1 MKKSLFAVIALILIM
16 TVCTCQAADYTLPEK
31 MYNQL
36 AIGSGLKGSFSITSE
51 GDTLEIPFL
60 KNILDT
66 RFIKTVSDAEYKIRG
81 IASGK
86 DLHYYIFQSNDQ
98 DQQNALSELYQK
110 DGICYFRSD
119 MVQGKILQFPTKED
133 FLKSVIPAGGE
144 NINPAQFISN
154 ILSVSENEQKD
165 RWDPVLTRYQNE
177 LEMWLAGFAVDA
189 ETVKLD
195 SGSSALDFT
204 YEIPMDEVYKQII
217 TLFGEFAS
225 DPEINTLLDSIMTA
239 EEKAL
244 YLNANLL
251 YYYQDTLNS
260 FDMSR
265 ILKMKK
271 RVSAVGEVLSF
282 GLELPLDEHSTGYN
296 LLCVDSIS
304 GLTVYTLRNQEQ
316 VMQLGIPEKTD
327 IQNTSAEKDIWI
339 AKVFT
344 DSSRREAEN
353 NFSVRINIKKTNS
366 TYKKGEGD
374 SAKNHE
380 EDLYEVMI
388 ENNASYLPADIDLTV
403 IPEFDTITANV
414 NLHYSSQYAQNKATT
429 LEIQANVKQGDTQLQ
444 IQGKVNTAAPWIF
457 MPFEIVNPEPVGT
470 DPEKVFIPYLTDW
483 VSNAASMIHHTEETD
498 QQAGNIDT
506 TTPEVQDTR
515 SSQTEAETAEGTEN
529 EETAETAEKAETAP
543 LDMEEQE

>member
-119 MVQGKILQFPTKED
+119 MVQGKILQFPSKED
-133 FLKSVIPAGGE
+133 FLKSVIPAGSE

-327 IQNTSAEKDIWI
+327 IQNTSAEKEIWI

-403 IPEFDTITANV
+403 IPEFDTITANI

-444 IQGKVNTAAPWIF
+444 IQGKVTTAAPWIF
-457 MPFEIVNPEPVGT
+457 MPFE
-470 DPEKVFIPYLTDW
+470 
-483 VSNAASMIHHTEETD
+483 
-498 QQAGNIDT
+498 
-506 TTPEVQDTR
+506 
-515 SSQTEAETAEGTEN
+515 
-529 EETAETAEKAETAP
+529 
-543 LDMEEQE
+543 

>member
-165 RWDPVLTRYQNE
+165 QWDPVLTRYQNE

-327 IQNTSAEKDIWI
+327 IQNTSAEKEIWI

-403 IPEFDTITANV
+403 IPEFDTITANI

-498 QQAGNIDT
+498 QQTGNIDT